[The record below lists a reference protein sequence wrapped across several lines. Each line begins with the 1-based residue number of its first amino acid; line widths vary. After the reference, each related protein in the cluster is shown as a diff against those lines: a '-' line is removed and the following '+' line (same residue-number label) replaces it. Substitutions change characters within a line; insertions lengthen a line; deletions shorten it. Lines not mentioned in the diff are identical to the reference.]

1 VGVKTNILYILKM
14 DHAHTKETRVDIQS
28 QNEGWT
34 ISLDVDNLWRGALL
48 FLATLF
54 SHWQAIGGGFI
65 WDDDAHVTKVALRS
79 LDGLWAIWFK
89 LGATQQYYPLVHSFF
104 WLEHALWGDNASF
117 YHLTNIL
124 LHTLA
129 CFILVAVLKRLSI
142 PGAWVAGFI
151 FALHPVHVESVAWI
165 TEEKNTISAI
175 FYLTAA
181 LFYFK
186 FDQDRKPKTYALAIG
201 VFILALLSKTVTATL
216 PAAFLVVFWWKR
228 GKLSF
233 KQDVIPLIPWF
244 ILGAAGG
251 YFTAWVERVFI
262 GAQGAD
268 YQSAVILTPFTRVLL
283 AGHVIWFYLA
293 KLIWPANLI
302 FIYQH
307 WSISASDPF
316 DYIYT
321 IGVIAL
327 IAVLVRFAIKPWH
340 GRAPDTVTRA
350 PLAGFLLFCGTLFP
364 VLGFANVYPFMF
376 SYVADH
382 FQYLASLGIIVP
394 AAAGIT
400 IWVNKLSGE
409 SKGMGSAIGG
419 VLLALMGFLS
429 WNQCSMYADAET
441 LYKVT
446 IQRNPSCW
454 MAHNNLGAI
463 WLNQGRVADAQ
474 AQFEEALKIRPAYPD
489 AQSNECSV
497 LIRTGRYQEAAAH
510 GLEALRLRESA
521 ENENNYAIALA
532 DLGRT
537 AEAINHYLI
546 ALKIRPNYIEVLNNL
561 GNAYLSLGKRD
572 EALACYQTA
581 LKYAPNFPDAY
592 NNSGLVYM
600 GAGHNAEAIQ
610 AYEKA
615 VSLNPNAPNFRG
627 NLGLAYS
634 AAGRNTEAIAQFQ
647 ASLQLNPN
655 APDVWFYYGNAL
667 VALGKYTE
675 AEQPFLNAIKLNPNY
690 IAAEN
695 NAAAVYFKLGRVP
708 ESISHYQ
715 AAIRINPTY
724 AEAHSNLGVALA
736 ASKLIDDAIG
746 EYRKA
751 IQLNPNYGD
760 AYNNLGLALSSTGRL
775 QEAIT
780 SFKKAI
786 ETNNKNPEYFENY
799 ATALANHGDKAA
811 SAEQRAIAARLRIP
825 VQIQDQ
831 KQPVIKK

>member
-1 VGVKTNILYILKM
+1 M
-14 DHAHTKETRVDIQS
+14 DQIPASTLQPTLNKEDGSWTFTLDI
-28 QNEGWT
+28 
-34 ISLDVDNLWRGALL
+34 DNLWRGTLL

-65 WDDDAHVTKVALRS
+65 WDDDAHVTKAALRN

-104 WLEHALWGDNASF
+104 WFEHALWGDTASY
-117 YHLTNIL
+117 YHITNIL
-124 LHTLA
+124 LHTIA
-129 CFILVAVLKRLSI
+129 CLLLVGVLKRLSI

-175 FYLTAA
+175 FYLSAA

-186 FDQDRKPKTYALAIG
+186 FDQERKNKTYLIAFG
-201 VFILALLSKTVTATL
+201 FFILALLSKTVTATL

-233 KQDVIPLIPWF
+233 KQDVLPLLPWF
-244 ILGAAGG
+244 AVGAAGG

-268 YQSAVILTPFTRVLL
+268 YQSAVILTPFTRILL
-283 AGHVIWFYLA
+283 AGHVIWFYLG
-293 KLIWPANLI
+293 KLLWPANLI

-307 WSISASDPF
+307 WSISASDPS

-321 IGVIAL
+321 LGVIL
-327 IAVLVRFAIKPWH
+327 LLGVLVRFAIKPWH
-340 GRAPDTVTRA
+340 GRAPDTVMRA

-394 AAAGIT
+394 VAAGLT
-400 IWVNKLSGE
+400 MWVNQLSAE
-409 SKGMGSAIGG
+409 NKGLGSAIGG

-441 LYKVT
+441 LYRTT

-463 WLNQGRVADAQ
+463 LLNQGKVPEAQ

-497 LIRTGRYQEAAAH
+497 LIRVGKFQEAAAH
-510 GLEALRLRESA
+510 GLEALKLRESA

-537 AEAINHYLI
+537 SEAINHYLI

-561 GNAYLSLGKRD
+561 GNAYLGLGQKQ
-572 EALACYQTA
+572 EAINCYLTA
-581 LKYAPNFPDAY
+581 LKYAPNFADAY
-592 NNSGLVYM
+592 NNLGLTYIGV
-600 GAGHNAEAIQ
+600 GHVAEAIQ

-615 VSLNPNAPNFRG
+615 VSLNPSAPTFHG

-634 AAGRNTEAIAQFQ
+634 TVGRNNDALVQYQ
-647 ASLQLNPN
+647 ASLQINPN
-655 APDVWFYYGNAL
+655 APDVWFYLGNSL
-667 VALGKYTE
+667 VALGRYAE

-690 IAAEN
+690 VAAEN
-695 NAAAVYFKLGRVP
+695 NTAAVYFKLGRIP
-708 ESISHYQ
+708 EAISHYQ

-736 ASKLIDDAIG
+736 AAKLIDDAIV
-746 EYRKA
+746 EYKKA
-751 IQLNPNYGD
+751 VQLNPSYGD
-760 AYNNLGLALSSTGRL
+760 AYNNLGLAFNTTGKKA
-775 QEAIT
+775 EAIAA
-780 SFKKAI
+780 FKKAI
-786 ETNNKNPEYFENY
+786 EVNNKNPEYFENY
-799 ATALANHGDKAA
+799 ANTLDANGDKQAA
-811 SAEQRAIAARLRIP
+811 KEQRNLASRLRTPINAVSP
-825 VQIQDQ
+825 STVS
-831 KQPVIKK
+831 PNKKP